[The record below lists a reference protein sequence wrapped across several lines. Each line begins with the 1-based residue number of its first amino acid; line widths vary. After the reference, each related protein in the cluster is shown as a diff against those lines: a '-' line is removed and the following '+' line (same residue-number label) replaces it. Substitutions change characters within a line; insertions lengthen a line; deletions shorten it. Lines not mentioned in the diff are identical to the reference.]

1 MAIDVNQIMK
11 MLSDP
16 TVRQLLGSVLGKMG
30 GPQGSQLNGLA
41 DQLSQGGLGD
51 QLNSWVGTGQN
62 APVTGAQVAEALG
75 PEKIGE
81 AAASAGV
88 SPEVA
93 AHDLAEV
100 LPQLINTAT
109 PDGQMPQAADLQSLL
124 GQLMGLAKP
133 AA

>member
-1 MAIDVNQIMK
+1 MK

-16 TVRQLLGSVLGKMG
+16 TGRQLLGSLLGKMG
-30 GPQGSQLNGLA
+30 GGAQGSQLNGLL
-41 DQLSQGGLGD
+41 DQLSTGGLDG
-51 QLNSWVGTGQN
+51 QLKSWIGTGQN

-75 PEKIGE
+75 PQQISE

-100 LPQLINTAT
+100 LPQLIDTAT
-109 PDGQMPQAADLQSLL
+109 PEGQLPQAADLQALL
-124 GQLMGLAKP
+124 GQLMGSAKP
-133 AA
+133 QS